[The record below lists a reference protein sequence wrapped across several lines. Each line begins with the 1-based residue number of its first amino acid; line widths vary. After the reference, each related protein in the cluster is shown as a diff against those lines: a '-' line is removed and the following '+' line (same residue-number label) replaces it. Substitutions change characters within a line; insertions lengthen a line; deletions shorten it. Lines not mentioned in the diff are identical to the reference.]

1 MEGSL
6 VLERRSISLSGIRL
20 STHGQHHSTHLMRA
34 GARSGQHGRGWPARS
49 GHQEQSFQASR
60 SRPASAPSAWAPPP
74 RRARTKALS
83 FPAKLSHLRMGC
95 TKADPFSLLSPSLP
109 SGTLTAAG
117 GVSFKPPLLGRGRGH
132 HPHATPG
139 VASLISVPTR
149 AAAHTQLS
157 DLKKVGGAQPSLP
170 ASVSDGRLLSCP
182 RD

>member
-83 FPAKLSHLRMGC
+83 FPAELSHLRMGC

-117 GVSFKPPLLGRGRGH
+117 GVSFKPPLLGSGGRGH

-139 VASLISVPTR
+139 VASLNSVPR
-149 AAAHTQLS
+149 APAHNPPIS
-157 DLKKVGGAQPSLP
+157 DLQKP
-170 ASVSDGRLLSCP
+170 LSETLN
-182 RD
+182 